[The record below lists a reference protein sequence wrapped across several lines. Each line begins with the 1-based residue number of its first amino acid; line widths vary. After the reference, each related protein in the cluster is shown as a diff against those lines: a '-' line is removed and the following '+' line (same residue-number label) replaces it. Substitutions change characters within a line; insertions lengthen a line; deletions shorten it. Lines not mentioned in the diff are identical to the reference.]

1 MTPTTFG
8 SGFKRI
14 LIPYKP
20 HENKR
25 LHSDEIPSRSS
36 HWWKGCAGNHAGL
49 RTFGGESCCEPKP
62 QELALYILLTMKA
75 FRNLNFGYFCK
86 KQKKEA
92 LLPSIFMDSVIFHSC
107 SRSNSGINRLFS
119 VDFAI
124 THNAHTGLCIDPAD
138 PPCHF
143 FLMCSCAI
151 SPLNTTAMIS
161 YLLESVT
168 SLKRLIPILI
178 KKTVI
183 TVILEIQ
190 LFFFKKTQQNNQPT
204 KSPTTSSFSP
214 SILIKLKNSAGKF

>member
-1 MTPTTFG
+1 
-8 SGFKRI
+8 
-14 LIPYKP
+14 
-20 HENKR
+20 
-25 LHSDEIPSRSS
+25 
-36 HWWKGCAGNHAGL
+36 
-49 RTFGGESCCEPKP
+49 
-62 QELALYILLTMKA
+62 
-75 FRNLNFGYFCK
+75 
-86 KQKKEA
+86 
-92 LLPSIFMDSVIFHSC
+92 MDSVIFHSC

-168 SLKRLIPILI
+168 GLKRLIPILI

-190 LFFFKKTQQNNQPT
+190 LLFLKKNPTKQPT
-204 KSPTTSSFSP
+204 NKIPNHIQFLSLYTNKIEKFCWK
-214 SILIKLKNSAGKF
+214 ILKIMLYT

>member
-1 MTPTTFG
+1 MERLCWKSCWIKDLWRRELLWTQTTG
-8 SGFKRI
+8 TGFI
-14 LIPYKP
+14 HSSD
-20 HENKR
+20 HESIQKSEFW
-25 LHSDEIPSRSS
+25 LF
-36 HWWKGCAGNHAGL
+36 L
-49 RTFGGESCCEPKP
+49 
-62 QELALYILLTMKA
+62 QEA
-75 FRNLNFGYFCK
+75 
-86 KQKKEA
+86 KKEA

-168 SLKRLIPILI
+168 GLKRLIPILI

-190 LFFFKKTQQNNQPT
+190 LFFLKKTQENNQPT